1 MSNFNRIAVVAFCTF
16 TIVYIIGLFIPVTE
30 VDSAQY
36 ASISREMA
44 DEGHWLQVTDRHNN
58 YLDKP
63 PLVFWLSALL
73 FKLFGVS
80 TFLFKLPSYL
90 FTLGGVYA
98 VYRFGSRLYNKQTG
112 ITSALLLYGCQAW
125 YLFNNDVRTDT
136 VLASAVIISVWQL
149 HEYIQHKKLIN
160 LVIGFVFIALA
171 MLSKGPL
178 GLVIPAMALGPYL
191 LYKRDYKNIFNPMW
205 LVGLL
210 IVSILLSPM
219 LFGLYQQ
226 YGTAGPKFFF
236 WTQSFGRITGE
247 NVWKNDTG
255 YLFFVHT
262 YLWAFLPGSAIT
274 LYAIQE
280 KCKAIVKSK
289 MNILFANEVLLLG
302 GFILPFIA
310 LSLSHYKLPHYIYV
324 VFPFAALLAGS
335 ALQTLPQKM
344 ATVFTYLHLAIATA
358 AIVLACVLCGIFFQT
373 ANPLLWALIVAGTAV
388 CGWLLLK
395 STGLVKIIFPVLFA
409 IALFNLVYNS
419 YVYPQLMQYH
429 SSVVMAD
436 YIAQQRIP
444 TSKVYY
450 YRNRGHAFDFYTRM
464 VTPLATIEQMHQ
476 SPVDIW
482 VTTDEIGLKEIE
494 GNGVS
499 IAEKIP
505 FQHYHIAMLSGKFL
519 NPKTRPE
526 TLEKK
531 YLLHIAH

>member
-1 MSNFNRIAVVAFCTF
+1 MSNFNRIAVVAFFTF

-44 DEGHWLQVTDRHNN
+44 DEGHWLQVMHRHQN

-80 TFLFKLPSYL
+80 TFLFKLPSFL

-98 VYRFGSRLYNKQTG
+98 VYRFGSSLYNKQTG

-136 VLASAVIISVWQL
+136 ILASAVIISVWQL
-149 HEYIQHKKLIN
+149 YEYIEGKKFVN

-178 GLVIPAMALGPYL
+178 GLVIPAMALWPYL
-191 LYKRDYKNIFNPMW
+191 LYKRDFKNIFNPMW
-205 LVGLL
+205 IIGLL

-219 LFGLYQQ
+219 VVGLYQQ
-226 YGTAGPKFFF
+226 YGVAGPKFFF

-255 YLFFVHT
+255 YFFFVHT
-262 YLWAFLPGSAIT
+262 YLWAFLPGSILT
-274 LYAIQE
+274 LYEVQE
-280 KCKAIVKSK
+280 KIRAIVKSK
-289 MNILFANEVLLLG
+289 MNVLFANNVLLLA

-335 ALQTLPQKM
+335 GMQKLPQKI
-344 ATVFTYLHLAIATA
+344 ATVFTYLHLIVAAV
-358 AIVLACVLCGIFFQT
+358 AIVLVCIFCGIFFPT
-373 ANPLLWALIVAGTAV
+373 YNVLLWILIVGSIALII
-388 CGWLLLK
+388 WLFK
-395 STGLVKIIFPVLFA
+395 GDSNVKILFP
-409 IALFNLVYNS
+409 ALFGVWIFNMVYNV

-429 SSVVMAD
+429 SNLAMAE
-436 YIAQQRIP
+436 YINTHHIP
-444 TSKVYY
+444 TNKVFY
-450 YRNRGHAFDFYTRM
+450 YRDRGHAFDFYTRQI
-464 VTPLATIEQMHQ
+464 TPLATIAQMQ
-476 SPVDIW
+476 QTPVNIW
-482 VTTDEIGLKEIE
+482 VTTDEQGLKEIE
-494 GNGVS
+494 GNGVA
-499 IAEKIP
+499 ITDKIP
-505 FQHYHIAMLSGKFL
+505 FQHYHIVMLTGKFL
-519 NPKTRPE
+519 NRETREE

-531 YLLHIAH
+531 YLLHISH